1 MLTFE
6 AWWNAS
12 IAVQLVEITR
22 VFSRDWLSEMLERG
36 AAEFKD
42 AMYLRFEVQSLD
54 EIQLLEVLIPPFEI
68 FDGLDGTE

>member
-1 MLTFE
+1 
-6 AWWNAS
+6 
-12 IAVQLVEITR
+12 
-22 VFSRDWLSEMLERG
+22 MLERG

-54 EIQLLEVLIPPFEI
+54 EIQLLEGLIPPFEI